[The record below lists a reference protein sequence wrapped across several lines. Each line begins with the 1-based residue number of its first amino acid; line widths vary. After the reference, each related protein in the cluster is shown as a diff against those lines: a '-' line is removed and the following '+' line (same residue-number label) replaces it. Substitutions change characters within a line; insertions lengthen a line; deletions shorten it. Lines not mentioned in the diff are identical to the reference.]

1 MLMIII
7 QSLELHQ
14 PLNTYKSM
22 TGVSFT
28 LLICNKAYKLF
39 YLTLDRRVITQL
51 RLYAL
56 TLHDVC
62 YVGMYVSM

>member
-1 MLMIII
+1 
-7 QSLELHQ
+7 
-14 PLNTYKSM
+14 M

-62 YVGMYVSM
+62 YVGMYVCQYVKEVTELKIRTASY